1 MKSITYSR
9 YTVLLAL
16 VILVAACEQP
26 MDKKAEL
33 ENLKKQ
39 QADLSVKIAELEKEV
54 AATNGNSTAA
64 RTKDVDV
71 QELQPQMFNHYV
83 QTQGHVEA
91 EDNIMV
97 SAKTA
102 GVVTQVYVKEGQSV
116 TKGQVL
122 AQIDNVLMQRNIE
135 GMKSQL
141 ELATSV
147 YERQKNLWDQKIG
160 TEVQFLQA
168 KTNKESLEKQ
178 FAALQ
183 EQNDMMRIKSPISG
197 TVDLV
202 SVKIGEN
209 IAPGQPAARVVNT
222 SDLKIVA
229 AISESFVTNVKKGD
243 KVEVTIPELKKDIK
257 GTVTFV
263 GKTIDL
269 LSRTF
274 TVEVKL
280 PSDANLR
287 PNMSAVIK
295 IIYHTEPAAI
305 VVPVNLVQ
313 NVNGEKIVY
322 IAEAD
327 GKNMVARKKVVE
339 VVGVFSNGAQVNGL
353 KKGDKVITVG
363 YQSLN
368 DGEFIKL

>member
-1 MKSITYSR
+1 MKPTTYIR
-9 YTVLLAL
+9 YTLLLVLA
-16 VILVAACEQP
+16 ILVAACEQP
-26 MDKKAEL
+26 TDKKAEL
-33 ENLKKQ
+33 DKLKKE
-39 QADLSVKIAELEKEV
+39 QADLSTKITALEKEV
-54 AATNGNSTAA
+54 TATSGDSTV

-71 QELQPQMFNHYV
+71 QELQPMPFNHYV
-83 QTQGHVEA
+83 QTQGHVDA

-97 SAKTA
+97 SAKA
-102 GVVTQVYVKEGQSV
+102 MGVITQVYVKEGQAVS
-116 TKGQVL
+116 KGQVL
-122 AQIDNVLMQRNIE
+122 AQIDNSLVQRNIE
-135 GMKSQL
+135 GMRSQL

-147 YERQKNLWDQKIG
+147 YQRQKNLWDQKIG

-178 FAALQ
+178 LEGLQ

-197 TVDLV
+197 TVDEI

-229 AISESFVTNVKKGD
+229 SISESFITNVKKGD
-243 KVEVTIPELKKDIK
+243 RVEVTIPELKKDIK

-274 TVEVKL
+274 AVEVKL
-280 PSDANLR
+280 PSHANLR

-295 IIYHTEPAAI
+295 VIYHTSSAAI
-305 VVPVNLVQ
+305 VVPVNVVQ
-313 NVNGEKIVY
+313 EVNGEKIVY
-322 IAEAD
+322 IAESD
-327 GKNMVARKKVVE
+327 GKNMVAKKKKVE
-339 VVGVFSNGAQVNGL
+339 VLGVFGNGAEVSGL
-353 KKGDKVITVG
+353 KAGDKIVTVG
-363 YQSLN
+363 YQSLS
-368 DGEFIKL
+368 DGEFIKI